1 MMTLNQIKKIINQNL
16 SVIQDKYRVK
26 EIGIFGSYATGH
38 QHKDSDVDVL
48 VEFGGSITLFKY
60 AELQNFLVDQ
70 LHVKVDLVQKSGLK
84 PLIKDEILS
93 ETIYI

>member
-1 MMTLNQIKKIINQNL
+1 MTLNQIKKIINQNL

-60 AELQNFLVDQ
+60 AELQ
-70 LHVKVDLVQKSGLK
+70 
-84 PLIKDEILS
+84 
-93 ETIYI
+93 

>member
-1 MMTLNQIKKIINQNL
+1 MTLNQIKKIINQNL

-60 AELQNFLVDQ
+60 AELQNFLADQ

>member
-1 MMTLNQIKKIINQNL
+1 MTLNQIKKIINQNL